1 MIYENYPELKAIE
14 PEINKAIDLI
24 NTCYKNGGKV
34 LVAGN
39 GGSASDASHIVGELM
54 KGFLLKR
61 ELPTDVASKL
71 SKIEDGDYL
80 ASHLQGALPAI
91 DLTSSNAIIS
101 AFSNDVAPDMVYAQL
116 LFGYAKENDIFI
128 GISTSGNSKNIV
140 NALKVAKA
148 LGIKSIALTGMN
160 NSKCS
165 DLASVTIK
173 APSKETYRIQEYHL
187 PIYHHICIEIE
198 QKFFK

>member
-14 PEINKAIDLI
+14 PNINAAIDLI
-24 NTCYKNGGKV
+24 EKCYKKGGKV

-39 GGSASDASHIVGELM
+39 GGSASDSSHIVGELM
-54 KGFLLKR
+54 KGFIKKR
-61 ELPTDVASKL
+61 ELPKKIADKINKQDDGSYL
-71 SKIEDGDYL
+71 S
-80 ASHLQGALPAI
+80 SHLQGALPAI

-101 AFSNDVAPDMVYAQL
+101 AFSNDVAPDMIYAQL
-116 LFGYAKENDIFI
+116 LFGYAKENDVFI
-128 GISTSGNSKNIV
+128 GLSTSGNSKNIV

-148 LGIKSIALTGMN
+148 LGIKTIAFTGMN
-160 NSKCS
+160 ESKCS
-165 DLASVTIK
+165 ELADVTIK

-198 QKFFK
+198 QKFF